1 MEFFDIIHIG
11 AHKAEEVEKYKD
23 KSVLWVEP
31 NPYLAEKI
39 RERKLNVLECAVG
52 GKNGKAILNIAN
64 DTQASTL
71 NEWTGLKS
79 LHTEL
84 KIVKQVEVKVI
95 KYDEL
100 PKCTQVIIDA
110 EGSEYDIVKNAK
122 KLPNIVTIELNWD
135 RFNTPN
141 GNDVIELMISKGY
154 RANPYKIK
162 HGHADVTFT
171 K

>member
-1 MEFFDIIHIG
+1 MECFDIIHIG

-23 KSVLWVEP
+23 KSVLWIEP
-31 NPYLAEKI
+31 NPYLAEKL
-39 RERKLNVLECAVG
+39 RERKINVIECAVG
-52 GKNGKAILNIAN
+52 GENGKAILNIAN

-84 KIVKQVEVKVI
+84 KIVKQLEVKLI

-100 PKCTQVIIDA
+100 PKCKHVIIDA
-110 EGSEYDIVKNAK
+110 EGSEYEIVKNAE
-122 KLPNIVTIELNWD
+122 KLPSIVTIELNWN

-141 GNDVIELMISKGY
+141 GNDVIELMTNKGY
-154 RANPYKIK
+154 KTKPYTIK
-162 HGHADVTFT
+162 HGHSDVTFI